1 MEQLNKVELRGVV
14 GSVRLQKIGNTQVAN
29 FTVATSLAYKDRSA
43 NPIIETTWHNVT
55 AWEGRDVQ
63 DLGLL
68 ERGSKVQI
76 IGRIRNQRYTS
87 SDGIERSTVDV
98 LANKLVLI
106 LEDEPMQCQI

>member
-63 DLGLL
+63 HLKEL
-68 ERGSKVQI
+68 ERGRNLHI
-76 IGRIRNQRYTS
+76 IGRIRNQRYST
-87 SDGIERSTVDV
+87 SDGTERSCIDI
-98 LANKLVLI
+98 LANKLEI
-106 LEDEPMQCQI
+106 IQEDEPL

>member
-14 GSVRLQKIGNTQVAN
+14 GSVRLRKIGNTQVAN

-63 DLGLL
+63 DLSLL

-76 IGRIRNQRYTS
+76 IGRIRNQRYTGT
-87 SDGIERSTVDV
+87 DGTERSTVDV

-106 LEDEPMQCQI
+106 LEDEPMRCQM

>member
-1 MEQLNKVELRGVV
+1 MVQLNKVELRGVV

-29 FTVATSLAYKDRSA
+29 FTVATSLAYKDRSGS
-43 NPIIETTWHNVT
+43 PIIETTWHNVT

-76 IGRIRNQRYTS
+76 IDRLRNQRYTGA
-87 SDGIERSTVDV
+87 DGIERSNVDV

-106 LEDEPMQCQI
+106 LEDEPMQYQM

>member
-29 FTVATSLAYKDRSA
+29 FTVATSLAYKDRLG
-43 NPIIETTWHNVT
+43 NPTIETTWHNVT

-68 ERGSKVQI
+68 ERSSKVQI

-87 SDGIERSTVDV
+87 ADGTERNIVDV
-98 LANKLVLI
+98 LANKLALI
-106 LEDEPMQCQI
+106 LEDEPMPFQI

>member
-29 FTVATSLAYKDRSA
+29 FTVATSLAYKDRSGS
-43 NPIIETTWHNVT
+43 PIIETTWHNVT

-76 IGRIRNQRYTS
+76 IGRLRNQRYTGA
-87 SDGIERSTVDV
+87 DGIERSTTDV

-106 LEDEPMQCQI
+106 LEDEEMICQI